1 MMDPDPTACKDS
13 LDDRRRTM
21 GKCQGVGAPQ
31 VLAPRRAVTALVT
44 PQAMGSDQT

>member
-21 GKCQGVGAPQ
+21 GKCQGVPQ